1 MPTKTKRQPNAYM
14 IFVKK
19 MRPKIVKENPDMS
32 FTEIGKRLG
41 ELWRALTDD
50 EKKKYVKT

>member
-1 MPTKTKRQPNAYM
+1 
-14 IFVKK
+14 

-41 ELWRALTDD
+41 ELWRALSDD
-50 EKKKYVKT
+50 EKKKYAK

>member
-41 ELWRALTDD
+41 EMWRALSDD
-50 EKKKYVKT
+50 EKKKYAK